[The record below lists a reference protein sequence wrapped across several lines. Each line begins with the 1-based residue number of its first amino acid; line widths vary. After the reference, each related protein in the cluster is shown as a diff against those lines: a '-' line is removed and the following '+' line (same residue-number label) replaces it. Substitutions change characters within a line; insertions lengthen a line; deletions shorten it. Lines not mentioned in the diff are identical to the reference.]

1 MQGVKQLLTILGNVG
16 DEPEGCENYKVIK
29 MVKNTTIYE
38 MASYLYDGGWRADDV
53 DQMIREYGLSL
64 DVGCAIASALGEIER
79 DQ

>member
-1 MQGVKQLLTILGNVG
+1 
-16 DEPEGCENYKVIK
+16 
-29 MVKNTTIYE
+29 MVKNATIYE

-79 DQ
+79 EQ